1 MAVALALRVSIAVS
15 HQGLKIAAVV
25 LLIGAYV
32 ILRHLASQPKTPTI
46 APDAPQVRKLFPAD
60 FTLPDVHGNTVR
72 LADFQGRVVL
82 VNFWATW
89 CSPCRTE
96 MPSMEALYRDYQ
108 HKGFT
113 ILAISSDVQ
122 GADAVGPFVQAYQL
136 TFPVLLDPQNVVGTR
151 LHVRGIPMSYL
162 LDKQGRIAGMEMGA
176 KNWQSPQIRQ
186 LLDRL
191 LAEGP

>member
-1 MAVALALRVSIAVS
+1 MTVS

-32 ILRHLASQPKTPTI
+32 VLQHLASQPQAPAI
-46 APDAPQVRKLFPAD
+46 APDEPRARTLFPAD
-60 FTLPDVHGNTVR
+60 FTLPEVRGNATR
-72 LADFQGRVVL
+72 LADFRGWVVL

-96 MPSMEALYRDYQ
+96 MPSMQALYQDYQ

-113 ILAISSDVQ
+113 ILAISSDAQ
-122 GADAVGPFVQAYQL
+122 GADVVGPFVQAYQL
-136 TFPVLLDPQNVVGTR
+136 TFPVLLDPQNTVGTR
-151 LHVRGIPMSYL
+151 LHVRGIPTSYL

-176 KNWQSPQIRQ
+176 KNWNSPKIRQ
-186 LLDRL
+186 RLDLL
-191 LAEGP
+191 LAESP